1 MTMHTRAILVVLT
14 LLTANACFLLAVSAK
29 PMPTLTDLAASVD
42 RYLAPYIDRRD
53 FSGVVLCARDGNVLY
68 HKAYGLAD
76 FKTGVLNTVRTR
88 FRIASLTK
96 TFTAAAIVVL
106 AERKRL
112 SLNDSVSKFLPGYP
126 NGDKIRVHHL
136 LSHAAGVPNPQPA
149 DLLDKELT
157 PDELI
162 DTFKNKPLEFEPG
175 TRGKYSNGGYV
186 LLARIVE
193 KASGRP
199 YSDFLSENIFKPLGM
214 QETGVT
220 DLHQPPEV
228 QAVGYEP
235 APGPVGLVAAPARH
249 PSTLFGS
256 GFLSSTTGDLRLWAQ
271 AVRSERLFKRSA
283 LPYTFGWGERK
294 KYGHRYLEQS
304 GRIPGFMAHLIVL
317 LDEPVDIVCL
327 CNVDTGLFGRLE
339 KDLISLASGGQTDE
353 PPAAPVAVAG
363 DAKRL
368 KECVGKYQGPGF
380 ILRLVEDG
388 GQVYSKFD
396 DGPARAWL
404 TPVANGDFYM
414 RAEYA
419 PVHIIRDTKGR
430 ATELSIAWGGT
441 EPPMKLSRIVSP
453 P

>member
-1 MTMHTRAILVVLT
+1 MVTTRAILGVLI
-14 LLTANACFLLAVSAK
+14 LLTANARFGLAASEK
-29 PMPTLTDLAASVD
+29 PMHSLTDLATNVD

-53 FSGVVLCARDGNVLY
+53 FSGVVLFARDGNVLY

-76 FKTGVLNTVRTR
+76 CKAGVLNTVRTR

-96 TFTAAAIVVL
+96 TFTAAAIVIL

-112 SLNDSVSKFLPGYP
+112 GLNDPLSKFLPGYP
-126 NGDKIRVHHL
+126 DGDKIRIHHL
-136 LSHAAGVPNPQPA
+136 LSHAAGVPDPEPA
-149 DLLDKELT
+149 DFFDKPMT

-162 DTFKNKPLEFEPG
+162 GTFKNKPLEFEPG

-186 LLARIVE
+186 LLARVIE

-199 YSDFLSENIFKPLGM
+199 YADFLNDNIFKPVGM
-214 QETGVT
+214 ADTGVT
-220 DLHQPPEV
+220 DLGQPPDV
-228 QAVGYEP
+228 QAKGYAP
-235 APGPVGLVAAPARH
+235 APGPLGLSPAPARH

-256 GFLSSTTGDLRLWAQ
+256 GILSSTAGDLRLWAA

-304 GRIPGFMAHLIVL
+304 GRIPGFMSHLIVL

-339 KDLISLASGGQTDE
+339 KDLIALAYGGQPDK

-368 KECVGKYQGPGF
+368 LDCAGRYQGPGF
-380 ILRLVEDG
+380 VLRLVEDG

-404 TPVANGDFYM
+404 TPLADGDFYM

-419 PVHIIRDTKGR
+419 PVRIIRDTKGR
-430 ATELSIAWGGT
+430 ASELSIAWGGT
-441 EPPMKLSRIVSP
+441 DPPMKLTRIPSRP
-453 P
+453 

>member
-1 MTMHTRAILVVLT
+1 MHTRALLVVLT
-14 LLTANACFLLAVSAK
+14 LLAANTCLLLAASGK
-29 PMPTLTDLAASVD
+29 PMSNLTDLAANVD
-42 RYLAPYIDRRD
+42 RYLAPYIERRD
-53 FSGVVLCARDGNVLY
+53 FSGVVLIACRGNVLY
-68 HKAYGLAD
+68 QKAYGLAD
-76 FKTGVLNTVRTR
+76 CKTGVLNTVRTR
-88 FRIASLTK
+88 FRIASVTK
-96 TFTAAAIVVL
+96 TFTAAAIVML

-112 SLNDSVSKFLPGYP
+112 SLNDALSKFLPGYP
-126 NGDKIRVHHL
+126 NGDKIRIQHL
-136 LSHAAGVPNPQPA
+136 LGHEAGVPNPEPA
-149 DLLDKELT
+149 DLFDKDLT

-162 DTFKNKPLEFEPG
+162 DTFKSKPLEFEPG

-186 LLARIVE
+186 LLARVVE

-199 YSDFLSENIFKPLGM
+199 YAQFLNENIMKHLGM
-214 QETGVT
+214 GDTVIT
-220 DLHQPPEV
+220 DLREPPLV

-256 GFLSSTTGDLRLWAQ
+256 GCLSSTAGDLRLWAD
-271 AVRSERLFKRSA
+271 AVRRERLFKRSA
-283 LPYTFGWGERK
+283 LAYTFGWGERNR
-294 KYGHRYLEQS
+294 YRHRYIEQS
-304 GRIPGFMAHLIVL
+304 GRIPGFMSHLIVL

-339 KDLISLASGGQTDE
+339 KDLISLAFGEATDK
-353 PPAAPVAVAG
+353 PPRAPVVARA
-363 DAKRL
+363 DAKWL
-368 KECVGKYQGPGF
+368 QECSGKYQGPGF

-419 PVHIIRDTKGR
+419 PVHVIRDTKGR
-430 ATELSIAWGGT
+430 ATELTIAWGGT
-441 EPPMKLSRIVSP
+441 KPAMKLTRIPSP